1 MMRLTPIST
10 RTDTLVPYTSLF
22 RSGRSRGVVRERVFV
37 RLYKNHNK
45 LLGGHNEIEGKLVP
59 RGVDCDV
66 NGRRRPR
73 LCPTGAIAGR
83 RRRVAG
89 EWGRGDRGHRLPH
102 RPAGTPIADACACYR
117 SEEHTHEL
125 QTQLGQSSAVY
136 CLKK

>member
-73 LCPTGAIAGR
+73 LCP
-83 RRRVAG
+83 
-89 EWGRGDRGHRLPH
+89 
-102 RPAGTPIADACACYR
+102 R
-117 SEEHTHEL
+117 SEENTSEL
-125 QTQLGQSSAVY
+125 KSLMRISYAVF
-136 CLKK
+136 CLKKKKNNIILLLSSINLVLDHTH

>member
-1 MMRLTPIST
+1 MFFFSSRRRHTVCALVTGVQTCALPI
-10 RTDTLVPYTSLF
+10 Y
-22 RSGRSRGVVRERVFV
+22 GRSRGVVRERVFV

-89 EWGRGDRGHRLPH
+89 EGGRGERRHGQTGRAAGGERGWK
-102 RPAGTPIADACACYR
+102 Y
-117 SEEHTHEL
+117 
-125 QTQLGQSSAVY
+125 V
-136 CLKK
+136 

>member
-89 EWGRGDRGHRLPH
+89 EWGRGDR
-102 RPAGTPIADACACYR
+102 
-117 SEEHTHEL
+117 SEEHTSEL
-125 QTQLGQSSAVY
+125 QSLMRTSDAVF
-136 CLKK
+136 CLKKKTTRKRHTDTPAYD